1 MTEPR
6 RTSRSVHPLGPR
18 VLVELIPDDN
28 LHESGLYLPE
38 GAKEKN
44 SQAHYGTVIEVAR
57 ADTEEHKLEGD
68 NVSGVPLNSKVLFPK
83 SEGITIPWNDQ
94 LRLVEVKAIL
104 ATVDEIA
111 LDETH

>member
-38 GAKEKN
+38 GAREKN
-44 SQAHYGTVIEVAR
+44 SQALYGTVIEVAR
-57 ADTEEHKLEGD
+57 ADTGETTLEGD

-83 SEGITIPWNDQ
+83 DEGITIPWNDQ

>member
-57 ADTEEHKLEGD
+57 ADTEGQH
-68 NVSGVPLNSKVLFPK
+68 
-83 SEGITIPWNDQ
+83 
-94 LRLVEVKAIL
+94 
-104 ATVDEIA
+104 
-111 LDETH
+111 

>member
-1 MTEPR
+1 M
-6 RTSRSVHPLGPR
+6 
-18 VLVELIPDDN
+18 
-28 LHESGLYLPE
+28 
-38 GAKEKN
+38 
-44 SQAHYGTVIEVAR
+44 AR

-83 SEGITIPWNDQ
+83 NEGITIPWNDQ